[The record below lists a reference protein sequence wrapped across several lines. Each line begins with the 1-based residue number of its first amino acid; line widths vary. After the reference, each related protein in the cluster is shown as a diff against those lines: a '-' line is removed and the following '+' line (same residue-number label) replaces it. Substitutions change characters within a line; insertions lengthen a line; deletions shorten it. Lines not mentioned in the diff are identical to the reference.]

1 LLVAL
6 TGCAAAAATALAG
19 MSLAGARSAKHA
31 VTSTKVVVRM
41 TEYAF
46 TLSRTSAPVGTVV
59 FTVINDGEAPH
70 NFAIAGRRTADLAP
84 GAQATLSVSFT
95 SAGAQSYIC
104 TLPGHADAG
113 MQGTFTIARSK
124 PTAIV
129 NATEKE
135 WKISLTT
142 STGAAVSSVKHG
154 LIRFR
159 VRNVGRVRH
168 NFAIARHQTAVLEP
182 GKRATLD
189 VLLTKGRRAYV
200 CSVKG
205 HAALG
210 MKGYL
215 VVR

>member
-1 LLVAL
+1 L
-6 TGCAAAAATALAG
+6 ATV
-19 MSLAGARSAKHA
+19 STAGAEARAYTS
-31 VTSTKVVVRM
+31 VTVHM

-46 TLSRTSAPVGTVV
+46 VLSRTSAPVGTVV
-59 FTVINDGEAPH
+59 FTVINDGDAPH
-70 NFAIAGRRTADLAP
+70 NFAIAGHRTADLVP
-84 GAQATLSVSFT
+84 GAQATLSVGFT
-95 SAGAQSYIC
+95 SSGAQVYVC

-113 MQGTFTIARSK
+113 MQGTFTIARPRSAAVV
-124 PTAIV
+124 T
-129 NATEKE
+129 ATEKE

-142 STGAAVSSVKHG
+142 STGAAVRSVKHG
-154 LIRFR
+154 LIRFK
-159 VRNVGRVRH
+159 VRNVGRIRH
-168 NFAIARHQTAVLEP
+168 NFTIARHQTVVLEP

-189 VLLTKGRRAYV
+189 VLLAKGRRVYV